1 MMACVYF
8 TLPLGGTCG
17 IIAVSSLAHTEAMR
31 DYFLKGPGYFPS
43 FLGATVCLKGNQS
56 CVYSRRVVKMFAVA
70 LGGFIPLFFNV
81 LAFHICQ
88 CN

>member
-17 IIAVSSLAHTEAMR
+17 IIAVSSLAHTEAMS

-43 FLGATVCLKGNQS
+43 FLGATRVPERKAELCVFTSGSENVCCRFGWR
-56 CVYSRRVVKMFAVA
+56 YS
-70 LGGFIPLFFNV
+70 FIF
-81 LAFHICQ
+81 
-88 CN
+88 